1 MCIRDSYSAIP
12 TPFMAITCGVS
23 AVGKSQVALR
33 LVEALGAIRLR
44 SDVERKRL
52 FGEQPDAAKGSL
64 NSGIYSADASVATY
78 QRLHQLAERAL
89 HAGFPV
95 VLDAAYLKREQRGAA
110 WQVAE
115 QNGTPFLILDCQAPQ
130 DVIAAWLQ
138 QRQAEGNDPSDAT
151 LEVIAAQQAS
161 RDALDDDE
169 QAHSRRVDTHQAASL
184 DGLIESIRQRL
195 PGL

>member
-1 MCIRDSYSAIP
+1 
-12 TPFMAITCGVS
+12 
-23 AVGKSQVALR
+23 
-33 LVEALGAIRLR
+33 
-44 SDVERKRL
+44 
-52 FGEQPDAAKGSL
+52 
-64 NSGIYSADASVATY
+64 
-78 QRLHQLAERAL
+78 
-89 HAGFPV
+89 V
-95 VLDAAYLKREQRGAA
+95 VLDAAYLKREQRSAA